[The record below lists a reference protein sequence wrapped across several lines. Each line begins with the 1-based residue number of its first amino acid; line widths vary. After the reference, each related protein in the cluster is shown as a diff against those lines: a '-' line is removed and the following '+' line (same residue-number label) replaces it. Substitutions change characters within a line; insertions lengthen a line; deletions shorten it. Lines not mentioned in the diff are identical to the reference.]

1 MTAPG
6 LGITIAIGGPRL
18 ETASWFLP
26 VQNTTEPF
34 AGGTMQELLERQE
47 HRTCTSSSAV
57 ARDLSLDQRLVQSSR
72 RANRQVFDARTLRLH
87 GIKAWFAGIAANP
100 PPWVFAFL
108 RTVFPSLRLPG
119 WRYVGS
125 FPVPKLELWV
135 LLTRDEDVR
144 EVLGRD
150 DIFTVPWGKDVRLL
164 NDGGEP
170 GTPFILGLDTRD
182 PDEEKL
188 YWHGLKQVMQ
198 AFRRDDVANVVRPMA
213 AQRASQIVQCAGHG
227 PFDVIQGLFV
237 EVFIDTCERY
247 FGVPVPQGS
256 HAKFFQWTV
265 AVSGLLFGPPYER
278 DHAWQTADA
287 GADRV
292 AELVDIAIA
301 GAIEQ
306 VNNGTSEDVVLHRL
320 ARRHVDDPEAMDWL
334 TMRAIMVGMIMGSV
348 PTNAVSAGHI
358 LEILFS
364 RPEAMEA
371 ARAAAHGGDDAQLS
385 RCLFEA
391 MRFKPLNP
399 GPWRRCQ
406 KDYVVAR
413 GTPRQTR
420 IRAGTVVLASTQSA
434 MLDPRN
440 VDRPGRFDGT
450 RDPAGSLLF
459 GYGLHWCVGKAIA
472 DAQITQAFKAL
483 LRQEG
488 RLSRAPGAAGR
499 TKLLG
504 LFPEQLFVQF
514 S

>member
-1 MTAPG
+1 
-6 LGITIAIGGPRL
+6 
-18 ETASWFLP
+18 
-26 VQNTTEPF
+26 
-34 AGGTMQELLERQE
+34 MQELLERQAY
-47 HRTCTSSSAV
+47 RTCASPSF
-57 ARDLSLDQRLVQSSR
+57 RDISIDQRLVQSSQ
-72 RANRQVFDARTLRLH
+72 RANRQTFDVDSLRLR
-87 GIKAWFAGIAANP
+87 GIKAWIAGIASNP
-100 PPWVFAFL
+100 PPWVYAFL
-108 RTVFPSLRLPG
+108 RTVLPSLRLPG
-119 WRYVGS
+119 WQYIGN
-125 FPVPKLELWV
+125 FTVPKLELWV

-170 GTPFILGLDTRD
+170 GTPFILGLDTRE
-182 PDEEKL
+182 PDEGRL

-198 AFRRDDVANVVRPMA
+198 AFRRDDVENVVRPMA
-213 AQRASQIVQCAGHG
+213 ARRASQIVQDAGHG

-247 FGVPVPQGS
+247 FGVPVAQS
-256 HAKFFQWTV
+256 SRAVFFQWTV

-292 AELVDIAIA
+292 AKLVDIAIA
-301 GAIEQ
+301 SAIEK
-306 VNNGTSEDVVLHRL
+306 VDSGAPEDVVLHRL
-320 ARRHVDDPEAMDWL
+320 ARQHLDDPKAMDWL

-348 PTNAVSAGHI
+348 PTNALSAGHI
-358 LEILFS
+358 LEILLS

-371 ARAAAHGGDDAQLS
+371 AHAAAHGGDDAQLS

-420 IRAGTVVLASTQSA
+420 IREGTVVLASTQSA

-440 VDRPGRFDGT
+440 VDRPGHFDGT
-450 RDPAGSLLF
+450 RDPANSLLF
-459 GYGLHWCVGKAIA
+459 GHGLHWCVGKAIA

-483 LRQEG
+483 LRHEG
-488 RLSRAPGAAGR
+488 RLSRTPGADGR
-499 TKLLG
+499 MKLLG
-504 LFPEQLFVQF
+504 LFPEHLFVQF